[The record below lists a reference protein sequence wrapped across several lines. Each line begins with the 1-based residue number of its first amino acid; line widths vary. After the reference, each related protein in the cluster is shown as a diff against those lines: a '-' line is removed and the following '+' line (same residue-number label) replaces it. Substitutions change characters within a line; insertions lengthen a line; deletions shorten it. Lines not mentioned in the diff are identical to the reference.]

1 MAKMNKIDDM
11 KMIDKIIET
20 KTWFLEKTKNIDKTL
35 IRWTKRKREKAQITK
50 IRNEGVLS
58 SPMVRTSCFHCR
70 GHRFDPW
77 MGIL

>member
-35 IRWTKRKREKAQITK
+35 IR
-50 IRNEGVLS
+50 
-58 SPMVRTSCFHCR
+58 
-70 GHRFDPW
+70 
-77 MGIL
+77 